1 MGRKRTTNRK
11 GRLTRG
17 LADDCNDVLTVILGN
32 LEMLKA
38 RLTGKEERLLLG
50 EIEKAAKLG
59 AQLWHRSRRE
69 SAHDG
74 RASASPGARTDD

>member
-1 MGRKRTTNRK
+1 
-11 GRLTRG
+11 
-17 LADDCNDVLTVILGN
+17 LADDYNDVLTIIMGN

-38 RLTGKEERLLLG
+38 CLTGKEERLLLG

-59 AQLWHRSRRE
+59 AQLWHQARRE

-74 RASASPGARTDD
+74 RAPASLGARTDD